1 MNNDNLAER
10 LKQIKRSFRLYMN
23 GETSRS
29 MREKGIEYKLNWGV
43 PVTRLRTMAAEYGKD
58 HDLAMALWQENVRE
72 CKLLA
77 TLIMPADEM
86 TQAEVEVWIPGV
98 ASLELAEQC
107 ALNLFQSLPFA
118 SGLAYAWLSSGND
131 MLEVCAYHLL
141 SRLFLHGHTPSDAQ
155 VAVLLDEAPKA
166 LQSEAYGLRR
176 AAYNCLLHFVEQGD
190 KQEQMVREKLEML
203 NLDIF

>member
-1 MNNDNLAER
+1 MNNENLSER

-58 HDLAMALWQENVRE
+58 RALAMALWQENVRE

-86 TQAEVEVWIPGV
+86 TQADVETWAPGIS
-98 ASLELAEQC
+98 SLELAEQC
-107 ALNLFQSLPFA
+107 AMNLFQSLPFA
-118 SGLAYAWLSSGND
+118 PGLACAWLSSGND
-131 MLEVCAYHLL
+131 MLSVCAYHLL
-141 SRLFLHGHTPSDAQ
+141 SRLFLHGHTPTDAET
-155 VAVLLDEAPKA
+155 AALLDHAPKA
-166 LQSEAYGLRR
+166 LQSEVYGLRR
-176 AAYNCLLHFVEQGD
+176 AAYNCLLHFAGQGET
-190 KQEQMVREKLEML
+190 QEQMVRTKLEML

>member
-1 MNNDNLAER
+1 MNKDNLSER

-43 PVTRLRTMAAEYGKD
+43 PVTRLRTMATEYGKD

-86 TQAEVEVWIPGV
+86 TPADVETWISGIT
-98 ASLELAEQC
+98 SLELAEQC

-118 SGLAYAWLSSGND
+118 SELAYAWLSSGND
-131 MLEVCAYHLL
+131 ILAVCAYHLL
-141 SRLFLHGHTPSDAQ
+141 SRLFLHGHTPSESQ
-155 VAVLLDEAPKA
+155 CTVMLNHAPIA
-166 LQSEAYGLRR
+166 LQSEVYGLRR
-176 AAYNCLLHFVEQGD
+176 AAYNCLLHFSEQGET
-190 KQEQMVREKLEML
+190 QEQMVREKLEML